1 MSDIEQAPA
10 QKNRLFPA
18 LLVPVTIIGL
28 LAFMIN
34 GGLLQLSDGNWG
46 EPVGR
51 AVGSTLLPLAIVK
64 IWASLSKRRW
74 SALRMITTFSIIAL
88 ILLAGLISVRLQ
100 EAKDQETRL
109 KEHIARWA
117 ALKEPFVIG
126 WPEGW
131 REDDPDGDR
140 SQGQYIRR
148 AALVENGRYVATVR
162 LGCIRPAV
170 KTNRPLPSFAREI
183 LSLRE
188 KEATAAGEKLAIA
201 DPKAISIGSRAAQTY
216 DIEVQGAAVAKRER
230 LVAMYT
236 TNCMLFSLTEAIPDA
251 AQHAFPAIETA
262 LETIK

>member
-1 MSDIEQAPA
+1 MPDTDKTPA
-10 QKNRLFPA
+10 VTNRLFPA
-18 LLVPVTIIGL
+18 LLLPVSIVAL
-28 LAFMIN
+28 VAFMIN
-34 GGLLQLSDGNWG
+34 GGLMQISYGNWG

-88 ILLAGLISVRLQ
+88 ILLAGLINTRLQ
-100 EAKDQETRL
+100 EAKDQQTQL

-117 ALKEPFVIG
+117 ALKEPFVVS
-126 WPEGW
+126 WPDSW

-140 SQGQYIRR
+140 SQGQFIRR
-148 AALVENGRYVATVR
+148 AALVENDRYVARARV
-162 LGCIRPAV
+162 GCIRPAV

-188 KEATAAGEKLAIA
+188 KEATTAGEKLTIA
-201 DPKAISIGSRAAQTY
+201 DPKAISIGSRNAQTY

-230 LVAMYT
+230 LIAMYT
-236 TNCMLFSLTEAIPDA
+236 ANCMLFSLTEAIPDA
-251 AQHAFPAIETA
+251 AQRAFSAIETA
-262 LETIK
+262 LETVK